1 MKRGVGTL
9 FEFKRLL
16 GRFGEAILQRPFAVH
31 GVPVAVN
38 LDGIREA
45 RVRRTAV
52 VTFQIVID
60 DIFPV
65 RRGEGGKA
73 RRQFQI
79 MHVRTG
85 FQHFVLQPR

>member
-38 LDGIREA
+38 RTESEA